1 MPMGPRRL
9 APPTVLLLALLA
21 ARPASAQ
28 ELPVLRGTGVLVGV
42 IVADDTGDPLAGT
55 GVEVLWAVDSVRL
68 AQTVTN
74 EAGRFR
80 IGQLPEGDYFLRLEN
95 LGYATITTVPFEL
108 AYGETR
114 DLGTLALPVE
124 ALELAPIRVSA
135 ERTTVTFEA
144 DRTSYNVG
152 VMAGTEGAS
161 VTEALRNIPEL
172 EIDIDGRITLR
183 GGTPVLYIDGRPAPM
198 SGEALIV
205 FLEQFRADFV
215 EKVEIMENPS
225 ARYAAEGS
233 GGIVNLVLKEGVEL
247 GLSGSVHASA
257 GTRGQHGGGVRAT
270 LQRGP
275 WTLTGN
281 GSLRL
286 TDVERSN
293 FDLRQNL
300 LTDPAF
306 LRQDSWS
313 DRSGLA
319 GGGDLQARYEPT
331 DRVRVFGRGHINRS
345 GDDGD
350 GLTTTTHLNDAEV
363 PILRYDRASTSDDR
377 SLSGDIAA
385 GLEYRWEPRRHELEI
400 ELRAQRGRDLR
411 DREEEIT
418 SEDLLEDGAL
428 IPAELTLDERTE
440 WQRESSLKVDYTR
453 PLGEDGRV
461 EIGYDLESEDREND
475 RLIRFVD
482 DPEAAPQGALT
493 DRGYGHREVVNAAYL
508 TVGRQLGGL
517 GVQVGFRAEHTD
529 SRFEIPTGETFDNV
543 YLDIFP
549 SLSVSYRFDRSRQLR
564 LSYSRRVQRPSA
576 SVLNPVDRSTDPL
589 TRMVGDPYIEP
600 AFTRSVSLNASWSGS
615 MGNLRLSPYY
625 RQTTNDWAE
634 TITVDN
640 DGVSTRTYRNVA
652 SEDSYGASLT
662 YSLRPLEGWN
672 GYVSISGRRVI
683 RDASNVSERYSG
695 RSFRWSS
702 RANVNARLTGG
713 LSGQAAFSYSPPV
726 DLPQGRSDAR
736 YTADFGLRYRFLD
749 NRASVRLSFR
759 DPFDLRRSSVRTS
772 DLSYIQIGRS
782 RESARS
788 LAVSLSYAF
797 GGRGTMR
804 GGGWRGRGGRD
815 P

>member
-1 MPMGPRRL
+1 MQTPRL
-9 APPTVLLLALLA
+9 APLTILLILLLAGGA
-21 ARPASAQ
+21 ASAQ
-28 ELPVLRGTGVLVGV
+28 EPAPALHGTGVLMGV
-42 IVADDTGDPLAGT
+42 IVAGDTGDPLPGT
-55 GVEVLWAVDSVRL
+55 GVEVLWAVDSVR
-68 AQTVTN
+68 AARTVTN

-108 AYGETR
+108 AYGEGR

-135 ERTTVTFEA
+135 ERTVVTYEA
-144 DRTSYNVG
+144 DRTAYNVG

-183 GGTPVLYIDGRPAPM
+183 GSAPVIYIDGRPAPM
-198 SGEALIV
+198 SGEALTL

-233 GGIVNLVLKEGVEL
+233 GGIVNIVLKEGVEL
-247 GLSGSVHASA
+247 GLSGSVHANA

-281 GSLRL
+281 GGLRL
-286 TDVERSN
+286 TEVARSD

-319 GGGDLQARYEPT
+319 GSGDVQVRYEPT
-331 DRVRVFGRGHINRS
+331 DRIRVFGRGRINQA
-345 GDDGD
+345 GNDAD
-350 GLTTTTHLNDAEV
+350 GLTTTTHLNGAEV

-377 SLSGDIAA
+377 SASGDLAA
-385 GLEYRWEPRRHELEI
+385 GFEYRWEPRRHELEV
-400 ELRAQRGRDLR
+400 ELQVQRGRDLR

-418 SEDLLEDGAL
+418 SEELLEDGAL

-440 WQRESSLKVDYTR
+440 WQRQSSLEVDYTR
-453 PLGEDGRV
+453 PLGEDGRLEV
-461 EIGYDLESEDREND
+461 GYDLESEDSDNH

-482 DPEAAPQGALT
+482 DPEAAPEGTLT

-508 TVGRQLGGL
+508 TVGRQLGDV
-517 GVQVGFRAEHTD
+517 GVQLGLRAERTD
-529 SRFEIPTGETFDNV
+529 SRFEIPTGETFDND
-543 YLDIFP
+543 YLDLFP
-549 SLSVSYRFDRSRQLR
+549 SLNVSYRFDRSRQLR

-576 SVLNPVDRSTDPL
+576 SVLNPMDRSTDPL
-589 TRMVGDPYIEP
+589 TRRVGDPYIEP
-600 AFTRSVSLNASWSGS
+600 AFTHSVSLNASWSGS
-615 MGNLRLSPYY
+615 MGNLRFSPYY
-625 RQTTNDWAE
+625 RRTTNDWAE
-634 TITVDN
+634 TITVD
-640 DGVSTRTYRNVA
+640 DAGVSTRTYRNVA

-672 GYVSISGRRVI
+672 GYVSISGRRVV
-683 RDASNVSERYSG
+683 RDASNLAVRYSG
-695 RSFRWSS
+695 TSLRRSG
-702 RANVNARLTGG
+702 RANVTARLTGG
-713 LSGQAAFSYSPPV
+713 LSWQGSFSYSPPV

-736 YTADFGLRYRFLD
+736 YTADFGVRYRFLD
-749 NRASVRLSFR
+749 SRASLRLAFR
-759 DPFDLRRSSVRTS
+759 DPFDLRRSGTRTS
-772 DLSYIQIGRS
+772 DLSYIQIDRS

-788 LAVSLSYAF
+788 IAVSLSYAF

-804 GGGWRGRGGRD
+804 GDWRGRGGRGR
-815 P
+815 